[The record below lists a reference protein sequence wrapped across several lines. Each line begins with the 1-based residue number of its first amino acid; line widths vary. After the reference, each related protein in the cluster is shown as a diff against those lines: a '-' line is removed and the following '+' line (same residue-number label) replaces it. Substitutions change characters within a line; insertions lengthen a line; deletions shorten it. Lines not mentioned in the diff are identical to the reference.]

1 MMKSMMIKG
10 MSCQHCVIAVTKA
23 LNSVAG
29 VTDVKVDLATGRAT
43 FEETAPVD
51 MAAAA
56 AAIRK
61 AGYDLAD

>member
-1 MMKSMMIKG
+1 MKSMTIKG
-10 MSCQHCVIAVTKA
+10 MSCQHCVMAVTKV
-23 LNSVAG
+23 LNGVAG

-51 MAAAA
+51 VGAVA

-61 AGYDLAD
+61 AGYDVAE